1 MYKPTEKRFD
11 KSKMMERD
19 DGVELENQFILRLP
33 KETADQLH
41 EALQS
46 GAPNFKDRFTIK
58 VDQDL
63 RYGEVRFDHW
73 LLYAKIVDLPTV
85 LESLKTIDGKSFY
98 KTADIC
104 QIMISKEDP
113 EPELDEESPNKVKKK
128 DPNKVDKKFLYP
140 HGITPPCKNVRKRR
154 FRKTLKKKYVE
165 APDIEKE
172 VKRLLRSDN
181 EAVNFKYEIINED
194 DDLLKGDGI
203 IDQKSNLFNYNF
215 DNSKVND
222 DTTQDINVE
231 SDNDLG
237 ELSQTMNETVK
248 EDDIFGG
255 AVSTSDED
263 DDVDRTMI
271 RTDLDETSR
280 LSADDSILT
289 ENSMAGNSQMAKDLY
304 TEFNRSMFNNSPKDS
319 SFYNESKSN
328 IEFMDDDFSN
338 EPSTH
343 SSRHDIQLK
352 VNELQKQV
360 SDLKVQQCQ
369 KENEI
374 SSIQNSTLRIRM
386 QETLDNISSQIIE
399 KELEIRDFQNLL

>member
-1 MYKPTEKRFD
+1 M
-11 KSKMMERD
+11 
-19 DGVELENQFILRLP
+19 
-33 KETADQLH
+33 LH
-41 EALQS
+41 EALQN

-85 LESLKTIDGKSFY
+85 IESMKTIDGKSFY

-104 QIMISKEDP
+104 QIMICKEDP
-113 EPELDEESPNKVKKK
+113 EPEMDEESPNKVKKK

-140 HGITPPCKNVRKRR
+140 HGLTPPCKNVRKRR

-194 DDLLKGDGI
+194 DDLLKGDSLL
-203 IDQKSNLFNYNF
+203 DQKSNLYESYNF
-215 DNSKVND
+215 DNSKTND
-222 DTTQDINVE
+222 DMNQDINIE
-231 SDNDLG
+231 SDNDMG
-237 ELSQTMNETVK
+237 DLSHTMNASVK

-263 DDVDRTMI
+263 DDVDRTMM
-271 RTDLDETSR
+271 RGDLDETSR

-289 ENSMAGNSQMAKDLY
+289 ENSMPGTSQMTKDLY
-304 TEFNRSMFNNSPKDS
+304 TEFNRSMFSNSPKDS
-319 SFYNESKSN
+319 NFYNESKSN
-328 IEFMDDDFSN
+328 LDYMDDDFSN
-338 EPSTH
+338 EPSTQG
-343 SSRHDIQLK
+343 SRSDIQLK
-352 VNELQKQV
+352 INELQKQV

-399 KELEIRDFQNLL
+399 KELEIRDYQNLL

>member
-1 MYKPTEKRFD
+1 M
-11 KSKMMERD
+11 
-19 DGVELENQFILRLP
+19 
-33 KETADQLH
+33 
-41 EALQS
+41 
-46 GAPNFKDRFTIK
+46 
-58 VDQDL
+58 DQDL
-63 RYGEVRFDHW
+63 RYGEVRFDNYF
-73 LLYAKIVDLPTV
+73 LYSKIVDLPTV
-85 LESLKTIDGKSFY
+85 LESMKTIDNKSFY
-98 KTADIC
+98 KTADVC
-104 QIMISKEDP
+104 QIMICKEDP
-113 EPELDEESPNKVKKK
+113 EPEVDEESPNKVKKK

-140 HGITPPCKNVRKRR
+140 HGITPPCKNIRKRR

-194 DDLLKGDGI
+194 DDIMKDNHN
-203 IDQKSNLFNYNF
+203 DSKSNMFDNYNF
-215 DNSKVND
+215 DNSKTND
-222 DTTQDINVE
+222 DINHDMNAE
-231 SDNDLG
+231 SDNDMG
-237 ELSQTMNETVK
+237 DLSHTMNVSVK

-263 DDVDRTMI
+263 DDVDRSMM
-271 RTDLDETSR
+271 RRDLDETSR

-289 ENSMAGNSQMAKDLY
+289 ENSMAGNSQMNKDLY
-304 TEFNRSMFNNSPKDS
+304 TEFNRSMFANSPKDS

-328 IEFMDDDFSN
+328 IDFMDDDFSN
-338 EPSTH
+338 EPSTQGT
-343 SSRHDIQLK
+343 RNDIQLK
-352 VNELQKQV
+352 INDLQKQV

>member
-1 MYKPTEKRFD
+1 M
-11 KSKMMERD
+11 
-19 DGVELENQFILRLP
+19 
-33 KETADQLH
+33 
-41 EALQS
+41 
-46 GAPNFKDRFTIK
+46 
-58 VDQDL
+58 
-63 RYGEVRFDHW
+63 
-73 LLYAKIVDLPTV
+73 
-85 LESLKTIDGKSFY
+85 KTIDNKSFY

-104 QIMISKEDP
+104 QIMIAKEDP
-113 EPELDEESPNKVKKK
+113 EPEMDEESPNKVKKK

-194 DDLLKGDGI
+194 DDILKGDSLL
-203 IDQKSNLFNYNF
+203 DSKSNLYDNYNF
-215 DNSKVND
+215 DNSKTND
-222 DTTQDINVE
+222 DMNQDINAE
-231 SDNDLG
+231 SDNDMG
-237 ELSQTMNETVK
+237 DLSQTMNASVK

-263 DDVDRTMI
+263 DDVDRTMM

-289 ENSMAGNSQMAKDLY
+289 ENSMAGNSQMTKDLY
-304 TEFNRSMFNNSPKDS
+304 TEFNRSMFSHSPKGS

-328 IEFMDDDFSN
+328 LDYMDDDFSN
-338 EPSTH
+338 EPSTQG
-343 SSRHDIQLK
+343 SRNDIQLK

-360 SDLKVQQCQ
+360 SGLKVQQGQ

-399 KELEIRDFQNLL
+399 KELEIRDYQHFL